1 MITLFALG
9 ALAIFFGM
17 VGVGCWCFYRAGR
30 DTGYDEGRADA
41 YTELLEQRTALEAA
55 GRHAR
60 AEAPPELEAAAA
72 PAGTS
77 IGPWQISDSGA
88 YPPYRAP
95 NRSWTDAAS
104 IMPVAWPLSATTAT
118 VLIRGSQRG
127 RYPDQN
133 TGRLGKLTD
142 TGEIRAITDEA
153 IAAMRAD
160 NTAWL
165 DKWGAGATA

>member
-1 MITLFALG
+1 MITLFAIG

-17 VGVGCWCFYRAGR
+17 VGLGCWCFYRAGR

-41 YTELLEQRTALEAA
+41 YTELLEQRAALEAA

-60 AEAPPELEAAAA
+60 AAAPAELEAAAA
-72 PAGTS
+72 PAAGRV
-77 IGPWQISDSGA
+77 PQQ
-88 YPPYRAP
+88 YRS
-95 NRSWTDAAS
+95 NHQMWTDAAS
-104 IMPVAWPLSATTAT
+104 IMPVTLPRPPRIAT
-118 VLIRGSQRG
+118 VLVSGSQRG

-142 TGEIRAITDEA
+142 TGEIRALSAETDEA
-153 IAAMRAD
+153 ISAMRAE
-160 NTAWL
+160 NAAWL